1 MGFVDELY
9 IGADE
14 AVYHLFRL
22 SFWTQADVVGSLKE
36 DEAGGMVLAKNVAVE
51 ALQGR
56 LAQSAFHHAVAPMPR
71 LSTPTGCCRL
81 SAVAKK
87 SVQRSCWLVVLPLP
101 SVMELPNTAMAVANE
116 RTSSLAMLYQ
126 WSTFSM
132 VENFCWGPPCRLR
145 CTKWCVS
152 HDGRWHAWEHFYRS

>member
-56 LAQSAFHHAVAPMPR
+56 LAQSAFHHAVAPDAEVEHAYGL
-71 LSTPTGCCRL
+71 LSVERRCQKVGPTVL
-81 SAVAKK
+81 
-87 SVQRSCWLVVLPLP
+87 LVGGAAP
-101 SVMELPNTAMAVANE
+101 SVGDGVAQYGN
-116 RTSSLAMLYQ
+116 
-126 WSTFSM
+126 
-132 VENFCWGPPCRLR
+132 GGCR
-145 CTKWCVS
+145 
-152 HDGRWHAWEHFYRS
+152 